1 MALSHQPLKNVK
13 LEISLIILSEFWSE
27 LLKIIYLKKNKKKKK
42 KSQTIESPYL
52 ENAFFVEKSGNIRSK
67 ENFFIF
73 YYLKTLK
80 TLWSLFIDGVQLSQG
95 YRATMG

>member
-27 LLKIIYLKKNKKKKK
+27 LLKIIYLKKKK

-67 ENFFIF
+67 ESFFIF
-73 YYLKTLK
+73 YYLKTL
-80 TLWSLFIDGVQLSQG
+80 WSLFMGGVQLSQG
-95 YRATMG
+95 CRATMG